1 MTDPT
6 TDLSNQSPWAI
17 GVRWLLGQPFN
28 NVLTFLLL
36 CAIGYGTYLGVP
48 VVIEEVRKQRTE
60 FTETIKQQREEFLS
74 GIKQHRDDC
83 AKERELEREFAKQ
96 QLQQVLRTLQPNLV
110 GQPNLKA
117 APTGAAQSNQQQSI
131 KGAIP

>member
-6 TDLSNQSPWAI
+6 TDLGNQSPWAI

-48 VVIEEVRKQRTE
+48 MIRDEVRQQRTE
-60 FTETIKQQREEFLS
+60 FTETIKQQREEFMA

-96 QLQQVLRTLQPNLV
+96 QIQQVLQAIQPNLV
-110 GQPNLKA
+110 GHPPNGRN
-117 APTGAAQSNQQQSI
+117 P
-131 KGAIP
+131 

>member
-6 TDLSNQSPWAI
+6 TDISNQSPWAI
-17 GVRWLLGQPFN
+17 GLRWLLGQPFN

-36 CAIGYGTYLGVP
+36 CAIGYGMYLGVP
-48 VVIEEVRKQRTE
+48 MVAYEVRQQRSE
-60 FTETIKQQREEFLS
+60 FTEAIKQQRVEFLS

-83 AKERELEREFAKQ
+83 AKERELERGFAQQ
-96 QLQQVLRTLQPNLV
+96 QLQQILRTIQPNLI

-117 APTGAAQSNQQQSI
+117 APTGAAQSSQQPI
-131 KGAIP
+131 TKGIIP